1 MSLHTFWVFI
11 LKAIGIYFLVEAI
24 TLLPQ
29 SILILYSNS
38 LFEKPIFAISIVLL
52 TAIAFYL
59 LIKFLIFNP
68 GIIIEKLKLDN
79 GYQQENL
86 NLELNSKQLIHVC
99 VIIFGAIQVILGF
112 PELCRELYY
121 YVQSKETL
129 LNDPSTENILVNGIQ
144 VVIAYLIL
152 TRSKEITDIIDSK
165 SKSNSESKIE
175 DENQN

>member
-1 MSLHTFWVFI
+1 
-11 LKAIGIYFLVEAI
+11 
-24 TLLPQ
+24 
-29 SILILYSNS
+29 
-38 LFEKPIFAISIVLL
+38 
-52 TAIAFYL
+52 
-59 LIKFLIFNP
+59 
-68 GIIIEKLKLDN
+68 
-79 GYQQENL
+79 
-86 NLELNSKQLIHVC
+86 
-99 VIIFGAIQVILGF
+99 VILGF

>member
-1 MSLHTFWVFI
+1 
-11 LKAIGIYFLVEAI
+11 
-24 TLLPQ
+24 
-29 SILILYSNS
+29 
-38 LFEKPIFAISIVLL
+38 
-52 TAIAFYL
+52 
-59 LIKFLIFNP
+59 
-68 GIIIEKLKLDN
+68 
-79 GYQQENL
+79 
-86 NLELNSKQLIHVC
+86 
-99 VIIFGAIQVILGF
+99 
-112 PELCRELYY
+112 LYY